1 MIFGLLT
8 NILIVF
14 AVALVVGMIFN
25 RIRVPPLVAFILTG
39 AIVGPYGFSIITGQ
53 EEVANLAEI
62 GIILLLF
69 TIGLEFSFKDL
80 WKIRVIAIAGG
91 VIQVGLSFAFFCS
104 LAFFMRLSVNQAIL
118 MGFLFSLSS
127 TAIVLKLL
135 HERGEMDSPHGSI
148 ALGILIFQDLMAI
161 PMIMAIPFLASIPQ
175 HNTTPLLSADSLLQ
189 LVINDL
195 VIVLLLIVLAR
206 WVIPRLMYEIAKTRN
221 QELFLL
227 VVILTCFGVAWMV
240 TFTGMSLAIGAL
252 LAGLIIAGSEY
263 SHQAA
268 SIVLP
273 FRDIFTSFFFISVG
287 MLVDIR
293 FLAANFWFILFL
305 ILLAIM
311 AKALLATAAPLALGY
326 PLTTAIMS
334 GLALAQVGE
343 FSFIIAQS
351 GFSMGILPAAI
362 YQMFLIVALMTM
374 AATPFVIGIG
384 PPLAGWLCKMPI
396 LSRVIQGKC
405 SMDENGTC
413 LKQSDHLVII
423 GYGVTGRNLAR
434 TALSSGIEYSIVEL
448 NPDLVVAA
456 RGDGE
461 SVVFGDATAEG
472 VLIHAGIPAAR
483 IAVVAINDPVA
494 TRKIVGLCR
503 RLNPALSIIVRT
515 RYVSEAK
522 DLQAIGADEVIAE
535 EFETSIEIFTVVLN
549 KYFVPR
555 DWIETF
561 IADVRAHGYRML
573 RSRSPVHST
582 LPDLVRHIPSITIT
596 TFTVEAGSPLDGT
609 TLGGFNLRKRYNIL
623 VLAIRRGNEMITSL
637 SGETRLDAGDD
648 AIIYASPEDIAKGA
662 ALFARPAR
670 S

>member
-1 MIFGLLT
+1 MDTGLIA

-14 AVALVVGMIFN
+14 AVALFVGMIFN

-39 AIVGPYGFSIITGQ
+39 AIVGPYGFSIIRGQ
-53 EEVANLAEI
+53 DQVASLAEL

-80 WKIRVIAIAGG
+80 WKIRTIAIVGG
-91 VIQVGLSFAFFCS
+91 ALQVALSFVFFCGF
-104 LAFFMRLSVNQAIL
+104 AFIMGLPLNQAIL

-127 TAIVLKLL
+127 TAIVLKIF
-135 HERGEMDSPHGSI
+135 HQRGEMDSPHGSI
-148 ALGILIFQDLMAI
+148 ALGILIFQDLAAI

-175 HNTTPLLSADSLLQ
+175 VSATPFLSIDSLVSL
-189 LVINDL
+189 IITD
-195 VIVLLLIVLAR
+195 LLIVLILVALAK
-206 WVIPRLMYEIAKTRN
+206 WIIPRVMHEIAKTRN

-240 TFTGMSLAIGAL
+240 TFTGVSLAIGAL
-252 LAGLIIAGSEY
+252 LAGLIISGSEY

-293 FLAANFWFILFL
+293 FLADHFWFVTFI
-305 ILLAIM
+305 ICIAIF

-326 PLTTAIMS
+326 PLRTAVMT

-343 FSFIIAQS
+343 FSFVIAQG
-351 GFSMGILPAAI
+351 GFDTGILPPAI
-362 YQMFLIVALMTM
+362 YQLFLIVALITM
-374 AATPFVIGIG
+374 ALTPFVISIG
-384 PPLAGWLCKMPI
+384 NPLSGRLC
-396 LSRVIQGKC
+396 RVPAMELVVRGTC
-405 SMDENGTC
+405 SMDDDWKA
-413 LKQSDHLVII
+413 LPRADHLVII

-434 TALSSGIEYSIVEL
+434 TASSSGIVHTLVEL
-448 NPDLVVAA
+448 NPDLVKAA
-456 RGDGE
+456 RADGE
-461 SVVFGDATAEG
+461 SVVFGDATSEG
-472 VLIHAGIPAAR
+472 VLAHAGIRSAR

-503 RLNPALSIIVRT
+503 RLNPLISILVRT

-522 DLQAIGADEVIAE
+522 DLRDIGADEVIAE
-535 EFETSIEIFTVVLN
+535 EFETSVEIFTVVLN

-555 DWIETF
+555 DKIESF
-561 IADVRAHGYRML
+561 VSDIRADGYRML
-573 RSRSPVHST
+573 RSMNTEHGT
-582 LPDLVRHIPSITIT
+582 LPDLVRHIPHVTISSM
-596 TFTVEAGSPLDGT
+596 TVEPGSPLDGV
-609 TLGGFNLRKRYNIL
+609 TLGEVSLRKQTNLL
-623 VLAIRRGNEMITSL
+623 VLAIRRGARTITGL
-637 SGETRLDAGDD
+637 SGETRLCAGDI
-648 AIIYASPEDIAKGA
+648 AIIYATPEDIARSA
-662 ALFARPAR
+662 RLFFRKEN

>member
-1 MIFGLLT
+1 VELGLIA

-25 RIRVPPLVAFILTG
+25 RIKVPPLVAFILTG
-39 AIVGPYGFSIITGQ
+39 AIVGPYGVSIIKGQ
-53 EEVANLAEI
+53 DQVAMLAEL

-80 WKIRVIAIAGG
+80 WKIRAIAIVGG
-91 VIQVGLSFAFFCS
+91 ALQVMLSFAFFCGFAFIMGLS
-104 LAFFMRLSVNQAIL
+104 LNQAIL

-135 HERGEMDSPHGSI
+135 HQRGEMDSPHGSI

-175 HNTTPLLSADSLLQ
+175 LDPTPLHSGEA
-189 LVINDL
+189 LVNLIVYDL
-195 VIVLLLIVLAR
+195 MIVLILVALAK
-206 WVIPRLMYEIAKTRN
+206 WVIPRVMHEIARTRN

-240 TFTGMSLAIGAL
+240 SFTGISLAIGAL
-252 LAGLIIAGSEY
+252 LAGLIISGSEY

-293 FLAANFWFILFL
+293 FLMANLWIVLFL
-305 ILLAIM
+305 IVIAIV

-326 PLTTAIMS
+326 PLRTAIMA

-351 GFSMGILPAAI
+351 GFDVGILPAET

-374 AATPFVIGIG
+374 AVTPFVIGIG
-384 PPLAGWLCKMPI
+384 QPLAGRLCKVPAFACI
-396 LSRVIQGKC
+396 AQGTC
-405 SMDENGTC
+405 STDENGKSPART
-413 LKQSDHLVII
+413 DHLVII

-434 TALSSGIEYSIVEL
+434 TASRSGIEYSVIEL
-448 NPDLVVAA
+448 NPDLVKAA
-456 RGDGE
+456 RQDGE
-461 SVVFGDATAEG
+461 TVVFGDATADG

-494 TRKIVGLCR
+494 TRKIVDLCR
-503 RLNPALSIIVRT
+503 RLNPALTIIVRT

-522 DLQAIGADEVIAE
+522 DLHDLGANEVIAE
-535 EFETSIEIFTVVLN
+535 EFETSVEIFTVVLH
-549 KYFVPR
+549 KYFIPR
-555 DWIETF
+555 DQIETF
-561 IADVRAHGYRML
+561 IADIRADGYRML
-573 RSRSPVHST
+573 RSTNAVHGT
-582 LPDLVRHIPSITIT
+582 LPDLVQHIPHITLASLA
-596 TFTVEAGSPLDGT
+596 VEPGSALDGI
-609 TLGGFNLRKRYNIL
+609 TLGGISLRKQTNLLI
-623 VLAIRRGNEMITSL
+623 LAIKRGEETLTGL
-637 SGETRLDAGDD
+637 SGETRLLAGDI
-648 AIIYASPEDIAKGA
+648 AIIYATPEDIAKGA
-662 ALFARPAR
+662 RLFSRPDAP
-670 S
+670 

>member
-1 MIFGLLT
+1 VELGLIA

-14 AVALVVGMIFN
+14 AVALFVGMVFN
-25 RIRVPPLVAFILTG
+25 RIKVPPLVAFILTG
-39 AIVGPYGFSIITGQ
+39 AIVGPYGFSIIKGQ
-53 EEVANLAEI
+53 DQVASLAEL

-80 WKIRVIAIAGG
+80 WKIRSISIVGG
-91 VIQVGLSFAFFCS
+91 ALQVALSFAFFCG
-104 LAFFMRLSVNQAIL
+104 LAMIMGLPGNVAIV
-118 MGFLFSLSS
+118 MGCLFSLSS
-127 TAIVLKLL
+127 TAIVLKIL
-135 HERGEMDSPHGSI
+135 HQRGEIDSPHGSI

-175 HNTTPLLSADSLLQ
+175 LSSTPLLSGEALVSLI
-189 LVINDL
+189 VSDL
-195 VIVLLLIVLAR
+195 VIVLILIALAK
-206 WVIPRLMYEIAKTRN
+206 WVIPRVMYEIAKTRN

-252 LAGLIIAGSEY
+252 LAGLIISGSEY

-287 MLVDIR
+287 MLVDVR
-293 FLAANFWFILFL
+293 FLAANFWIIVFL
-305 ILLAIM
+305 IAIAIL
-311 AKALLATAAPLALGY
+311 AKALIATAAPLALGY
-326 PLTTAIMS
+326 PLRTAVMA

-351 GFSMGILPAAI
+351 GFSSGILTSEV
-362 YQMFLIVALMTM
+362 YQLFLIVALITM
-374 AATPFVIGIG
+374 AVTPFVIGVG
-384 PPLAGWLCKMPI
+384 QPVTGWLCSIPAF
-396 LSRVIQGKC
+396 SRVAQGSC
-405 SMDENGTC
+405 STDGNG
-413 LKQSDHLVII
+413 KIPPKSGHLVII

-434 TALSSGIEYSIVEL
+434 TASSSGIVYSIIEL
-448 NPDLVVAA
+448 NPDLVRAA

-461 SVVFGDATAEG
+461 PVVFGDATADG
-472 VLIHAGIPAAR
+472 VLEHAGIPAAR

-503 RLNPALSIIVRT
+503 HLNPSFSIIVRT
-515 RYVSEAK
+515 RYISEAK

-535 EFETSIEIFTVVLN
+535 EFETSVEIFTVVLH

-555 DWIETF
+555 DKIETF
-561 IADVRAHGYRML
+561 ISDVRADGYRML
-573 RSRSPVHST
+573 RSRNT
-582 LPDLVRHIPSITIT
+582 LRGTIPDLVQHIPEITIT
-596 TFTVEAGSPLDGT
+596 SLTVESGSPLAGT
-609 TLGGFNLRKRYNIL
+609 TLGGFNLRKRHNLL
-623 VLAIRRGNEMITSL
+623 VLAIRRGTETITSL
-637 SGETRLDAGDD
+637 SGETRLEPGDI
-648 AIIYASPEDIAKGA
+648 AIVYASPADIAKGA
-662 ALFARPAR
+662 GLFSRPAP